1 MDSQQ
6 AQYNG
11 SANLEAMEH
20 AVRYNEF
27 LYGLL
32 RASIRPGSRVLD
44 FGAGLGM
51 LACRIAADP
60 VLAVSDLVCVEPD
73 DTLRAR
79 LVRSGLAARR
89 SLEDV
94 KGEFDFAY
102 TFNVLEHIEDD
113 RAALAALF
121 RALKPGGRLLVYVPA
136 FAVLFS
142 AMDRKVGHVRRY
154 IRRELVER
162 CQSVGFEVESASYA
176 DSLGFL
182 ASLWLR
188 AFGNTSGELNPRLVS
203 LYDRFIFPISRML
216 DRLTGWL
223 FGKNVTLRARRPL
236 VQR

>member
-1 MDSQQ
+1 MDCQQ

-11 SANLEAMEH
+11 SVNLEAMEH

-44 FGAGLGM
+44 FGAGLGT
-51 LACRIAADP
+51 LARRIAADP
-60 VLAVSDLVCVEPD
+60 VLAVGDLVCVEPD
-73 DTLRAR
+73 DALRAR
-79 LVRSGLAARR
+79 LVTSGLAARR
-89 SLEDV
+89 LLEDG

-162 CQSVGFEVESASYA
+162 CQSAGFEVESALYA

-188 AFGNTSGELNPRLVS
+188 AFGNTSGELNPRLVR
-203 LYDRFIFPISRML
+203 LYDGLIFPVSRML

-223 FGKNVTLRARRPL
+223 FGKNITLRARRPH
-236 VQR
+236 